1 MITTYV
7 GIGSNLQRHK
17 HIEAAIDELSRLGCD
32 LRLSTIYE
40 CESVGFDSR
49 AFYNLVV
56 EMKTELSLAD
66 FALTL
71 REIELR
77 WGRDSQAQKFQDR
90 TLDLD
95 IILFGD
101 TVSTAVP
108 VLPRPDIYQYPFVIQ
123 PLHELCPMLTVPG
136 TQDTIEHVW
145 QQAQGLTALK
155 PVELWFT
162 LN

>member
-1 MITTYV
+1 M
-7 GIGSNLQRHK
+7 
-17 HIEAAIDELSRLGCD
+17 
-32 LRLSTIYE
+32 
-40 CESVGFDSR
+40 SVNRWGFDSH

-77 WGRDSQAQKFQDR
+77 WGRDSQAKKFQDR

-101 TVSTAVP
+101 TVS
-108 VLPRPDIYQYPFVIQ
+108 RPWHPFCLARIS
-123 PLHELCPMLTVPG
+123 TN
-136 TQDTIEHVW
+136 
-145 QQAQGLTALK
+145 
-155 PVELWFT
+155 T
-162 LN
+162 LL